1 MFATECRPRRP
12 SFVAPVVIIF
22 VVALLAGA
30 PAAPLFAQGVVNYE
44 AEKQRALKLLENSKA
59 TEALPILERLT
70 QSNPE
75 DGQAMFYLGFAI
87 LAQAQTLTDANA
99 RKQSRI
105 RARAAMLKAREL
117 SYKNPLL
124 DSILE
129 SIPADGGEEQKYSA
143 NVEADKAMREGEAA
157 FVNGNLDAALVAY
170 QRALEHDP
178 KLYEAALFAGDM
190 YFKKG
195 QAFKAAEWYDRA
207 IQIAPDRETAYRYSA
222 SPLMAA
228 GKLEEARSRYIEA
241 VIAEPFN
248 RLAWAG
254 MARWA
259 QAAGIQL
266 GHPNIE
272 VPTSVTPLKD
282 GKMTINISPDTG
294 EKADGSAAWMMYGL
308 TRASWATSKF
318 AKEFPNEKEYRHTL
332 REEADALR
340 SVVESVKV
348 QTKDK
353 KIKTLDHTLE
363 RLVKLHDEGLL
374 EAYILFV
381 RADKGIAQDYA
392 EYRKTNRDKLRRYL
406 REYVTADK
414 SGVGPGIIK

>member
-1 MFATECRPRRP
+1 MFATERRSRRT
-12 SFVAPVVIIF
+12 SFVAPVVIIC
-22 VVALLAGA
+22 VVALLA

-70 QSNPE
+70 ESNPE
-75 DGQAMFYLGFAI
+75 DGQAMFYFGFAI
-87 LAQAQTLTDANA
+87 LAQSQVLTDTAA

-117 SYKNPLL
+117 GYKSPLL

-129 SIPADGGEEQKYSA
+129 SIPADGGEEAKYSA
-143 NVEADKAMREGEAA
+143 NAEADQAMREGEAS
-157 FVNGNLDAALVAY
+157 FVKGNLDAALAAY

-195 QAFKAAEWYDRA
+195 QAFKAAEWYERA

-248 RLAWAG
+248 RLAWGG
-254 MARWA
+254 MTRWA
-259 QAAGIQL
+259 EAAGVEL
-266 GHPNIE
+266 AHPNIE
-272 VPTSVTPLKD
+272 VPTSVSPLKD
-282 GKMTINISPDTG
+282 GKMTINIQPDTG
-294 EKADGSAAWMMYGL
+294 DKADGSAAWMAYGIS
-308 TRASWATSKF
+308 RAAWATSKF

-353 KIKTLDHTLE
+353 KIKTLDPSLA

-374 EAYILFV
+374 EAYILFA
-381 RADKGIAQDYA
+381 RADRGIAQDYP

-406 REYVTADK
+406 SEYVTAK
-414 SGVGPGIIK
+414 KRE

>member
-1 MFATECRPRRP
+1 MFALKRRSRRA
-12 SFVAPVVIIF
+12 SFVVPVIIL
-22 VVALLAGA
+22 VVALLSGA
-30 PAAPLFAQGVVNYE
+30 TSANLFAQGIVNYE

-75 DGQAMFYLGFAI
+75 DGQAMFYFGFAI
-87 LAQAQTLTDANA
+87 LAQAQTLTDTAT

-117 SYKNPLL
+117 GYKSPLL

-129 SIPADGGEEQKYSA
+129 SIPADGGEDQKYSA
-143 NVEADKAMREGEAA
+143 NADADRAMREGEAA
-157 FVNGNLDAALVAY
+157 FVKGNLDGALAAY

-195 QAFKAAEWYDRA
+195 QAFKAAEWYERA
-207 IQIAPDRETAYRYSA
+207 ISIAPDRETAYRYSA
-222 SPLMAA
+222 SPLMEA
-228 GKLEEARSRYIEA
+228 GKLEEARARYIEA

-254 MARWA
+254 IARWA
-259 QAAGIQL
+259 EAARVEL
-266 GHPNIE
+266 GHPKIE

-282 GKMTINISPDTG
+282 NKMTINISPDSLGTDNG
-294 EKADGSAAWMMYGL
+294 AAAWLGYGL
-308 TRASWATSKF
+308 TRASWATEKF
-318 AKEFPNEKEYRHTL
+318 AKEFPGEKAYRHTL
-332 REEADALR
+332 REEAEALR
-340 SVVESVKV
+340 MVVESVKV

-353 KIKTLDHTLE
+353 KIKTLDPSLA
-363 RLVKLHDEGLL
+363 RLVKLNDEGLL
-374 EAYILFV
+374 EAYILFARV
-381 RADKGIAQDYA
+381 DEGIAQDYF

-406 REYVTADK
+406 SEYVTTGK
-414 SGVGPGIIK
+414 R

>member
-1 MFATECRPRRP
+1 MFASESRSRRT
-12 SFVAPVVIIF
+12 SLVVPVVIVF
-22 VVALLAGA
+22 VVVLFA
-30 PAAPLFAQGVVNYE
+30 PAAGLYAQGVTNYE
-44 AEKQRALKLLENSKA
+44 AEKQRAVKLLENSKA

-87 LAQAQTLTDANA
+87 LAQAQTLTDTNA

-105 RARAAMLKAREL
+105 RVRAAMLKAREL
-117 SYKNPLL
+117 GYKNPLL

-129 SIPADGGEEQKYSA
+129 SIPADGGEDQKYSA
-143 NVEADKAMREGEAA
+143 NAEADRAMREGEAA
-157 FVNGNLDAALVAY
+157 FVKGNLDAALAAY

-195 QAFKAAEWYDRA
+195 QGFKAAEWYERA

-222 SPLMAA
+222 SPLMEA
-228 GKLEEARSRYIEA
+228 GKLEEARARYIEA

-254 MARWA
+254 IARWA
-259 QAAGIQL
+259 QAAGVEL
-266 GHPNIE
+266 AHPKID
-272 VPTSVTPLKD
+272 VPTSVSPLKD

-294 EKADGSAAWMMYGL
+294 EKDDGSAAWVAYGIS
-308 TRASWATSKF
+308 RAAWATSKF

-340 SVVESVKV
+340 LVVESVRT

-353 KIKTLDHTLE
+353 KIKTLDPSLA

-374 EAYILFV
+374 EAYILFA
-381 RADKGIAQDYA
+381 RADRGIAQDYA
-392 EYRKTNRDKLRRYL
+392 EYRKTNRDQLRRYL
-406 REYVTADK
+406 REYVTAAK
-414 SGVGPGIIK
+414 K

>member
-1 MFATECRPRRP
+1 MFVTERRSRRL
-12 SFVAPVVIIF
+12 SFAAPVVAIF
-22 VVALLAGA
+22 AAALVSGA
-30 PAAPLFAQGVVNYE
+30 PANLFAQGVANYE

-75 DGQAMFYLGFAI
+75 DGQAMFYFGFAI
-87 LAQAQTLTDANA
+87 LAQSQSLADTNA

-117 SYKNPLL
+117 GFRSPLL
-124 DSILE
+124 DSILD

-143 NVEADKAMREGEAA
+143 NAEADRAMREGEAA
-157 FVNGNLDAALVAY
+157 FVKGNLDAALASY

-190 YFKKG
+190 YFKKK
-195 QAFKAAEWYDRA
+195 QAFKAAEWYERA

-222 SPLMAA
+222 SPLMEA
-228 GKLEEARSRYIEA
+228 GKLEEARARYIEA

-254 MARWA
+254 IARWA
-259 QAAGIQL
+259 EAARVELAHPKIEAPTNVTTAKDNKTTMELDPGVLL
-266 GHPNIE
+266 G
-272 VPTSVTPLKD
+272 KD
-282 GKMTINISPDTG
+282 
-294 EKADGSAAWMMYGL
+294 DGAASWLVYGL
-308 TRASWATSKF
+308 TRMQWAKEKF
-318 AKEFPNEKEYRHTL
+318 AKQFPGEKEYRHTL
-332 REEADALR
+332 REEAEALGA
-340 SVVESVKV
+340 VVESVKT

-353 KIKTLDHTLE
+353 KIKTLDPSLA

-374 EAYILFV
+374 EAYILFARV
-381 RADKGIAQDYA
+381 DAGIAQDYL

-406 REYVTADK
+406 TEYVTAK
-414 SGVGPGIIK
+414 K